1 MGRRTRLT
9 CGGPSSRAWQ
19 GCAPF
24 EGVAKGQVEGRADSI
39 HCHVLQQ
46 HGCHGV
52 QKGMEERGVAG
63 ELIPIP
69 KQLEAG
75 CGLVW
80 SAPLTARVALTRL
93 LDDPSIVW
101 CERTIL
107 ELEGL

>member
-1 MGRRTRLT
+1 MSTRRKVRL
-9 CGGPSSRAWQ
+9 RA
-19 GCAPF
+19 
-24 EGVAKGQVEGRADSI
+24 VQVRFIVTFYNNTGAMAFKKA
-39 HCHVLQQ
+39 C
-46 HGCHGV
+46 
-52 QKGMEERGVAG
+52 EERGVAG

-69 KQLEAG
+69 KQLVAG

-80 SAPLTARVALTRL
+80 SAPLTARVVLMQL

>member
-1 MGRRTRLT
+1 MAFKKA
-9 CGGPSSRAWQ
+9 C
-19 GCAPF
+19 
-24 EGVAKGQVEGRADSI
+24 
-39 HCHVLQQ
+39 
-46 HGCHGV
+46 
-52 QKGMEERGVAG
+52 EERGVAG

-80 SAPLTARVALTRL
+80 SAPLTACVALMRL

>member
-1 MGRRTRLT
+1 MRRVSAQRRGRL
-9 CGGPSSRAWQ
+9 RA
-19 GCAPF
+19 
-24 EGVAKGQVEGRADSI
+24 
-39 HCHVLQQ
+39 
-46 HGCHGV
+46 V
-52 QKGMEERGVAG
+52 QIRFIVTFYNNTGTMAFKKACEERGVAG
-63 ELIPIP
+63 ELISIP

-80 SAPLTARVALTRL
+80 SAPLTARVALMRL

>member
-1 MGRRTRLT
+1 MRRPFFYCLTGARRLEAQREV
-9 CGGPSSRAWQ
+9 GVRA
-19 GCAPF
+19 
-24 EGVAKGQVEGRADSI
+24 VQVRFIVTFYNNTGAMAFKKA
-39 HCHVLQQ
+39 C
-46 HGCHGV
+46 
-52 QKGMEERGVAG
+52 EERGVAG

-80 SAPLTARVALTRL
+80 SAPLTARVALTQL

>member
-1 MGRRTRLT
+1 M
-9 CGGPSSRAWQ
+9 
-19 GCAPF
+19 
-24 EGVAKGQVEGRADSI
+24 
-39 HCHVLQQ
+39 
-46 HGCHGV
+46 
-52 QKGMEERGVAG
+52 AG

-80 SAPLTARVALTRL
+80 SAPLTARVALMRL

>member
-1 MGRRTRLT
+1 MAFKKA
-9 CGGPSSRAWQ
+9 C
-19 GCAPF
+19 
-24 EGVAKGQVEGRADSI
+24 
-39 HCHVLQQ
+39 
-46 HGCHGV
+46 
-52 QKGMEERGVAG
+52 EERGVAG

-80 SAPLTARVALTRL
+80 AAPLTALMRL